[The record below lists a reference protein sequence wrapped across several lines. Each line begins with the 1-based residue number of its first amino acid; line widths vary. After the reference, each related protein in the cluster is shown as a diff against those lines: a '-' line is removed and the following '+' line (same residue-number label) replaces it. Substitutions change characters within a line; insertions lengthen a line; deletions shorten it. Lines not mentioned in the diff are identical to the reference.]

1 MVNMDID
8 PGKENFVPTSF
19 VAKFLNIS
27 AERVRQISDQGL
39 LEYKQVGQGRRFDLI
54 PTVNTYLEYL
64 KKQGRNSSN
73 MTDEARKSKADA
85 DWKEAKAEI
94 EQMKRDELKGS
105 LHSSEDVEKITA
117 DMVMAIRAQIL
128 AIPGMCAVDCAE
140 ARTPSEAAGII
151 KDAVND
157 ILNGL
162 TNYEY
167 DPAKYKELVKERE
180 DWIKSLE
187 EDGSEEDN

>member
-1 MVNMDID
+1 
-8 PGKENFVPTSF
+8 
-19 VAKFLNIS
+19 
-27 AERVRQISDQGL
+27 
-39 LEYKQVGQGRRFDLI
+39 
-54 PTVNTYLEYL
+54 
-64 KKQGRNSSN
+64 

-105 LHSSEDVEKITA
+105 LHSSEDVEKITT

-140 ARTPSEAAGII
+140 ASTPAETAGII
-151 KDAVND
+151 KNAVND

-162 TNYEY
+162 CGYEY
-167 DPAKYKELVKERE
+167 NPAKYKELVKERE

-187 EDGSEEDN
+187 EDGEGEEDS

>member
-1 MVNMDID
+1 MDID
-8 PGKENFVPTSF
+8 PGKENYVPTSF
-19 VAKFLNIS
+19 VAKFLNLS
-27 AERVRQISDQGL
+27 GERVRQISDQGL

-128 AIPGMCAVDCAE
+128 ALPGMCAVDCAE
-140 ARTPSEAAGII
+140 ATTPSEAAGII
-151 KDAVND
+151 KNAVND

-162 TNYEY
+162 TDYEY

-187 EDGSEEDN
+187 ENSSEEDN